1 MSRLVAAALAI
12 LVTLATPTGVRAQE
26 EGGWGAILDFIN
38 RLSGPRM
45 VGVAGS
51 YFHPVSDHARIRL
64 SAAFLN
70 RVGSDDVVEPDDA
83 AVRMFSIKPALEIPL
98 VAPLELSLGASLHR
112 FFGDADEGF
121 WHGSFPVHLQL
132 RLPLSGA
139 REGTGLHLR
148 AGAGAEYFLAFDPDD
163 FAPVA
168 VDWSTD
174 GGQFEFVAYL
184 GLDWVPR

>member
-1 MSRLVAAALAI
+1 MNRLLASALLI
-12 LVTLATPTGVRAQE
+12 LATLGAPTGLQAQE
-26 EGGWGAILDFIN
+26 GWGGIIDFIN

-51 YFHPVSDHARIRL
+51 YFHPVSEHARFRI
-64 SAAFLN
+64 SAAFLT
-70 RVGSDDVVEPDDA
+70 RLGSDDVVEPDDA

-98 VAPLELSLGASLHR
+98 KDPLELSVGASLHR

-132 RLPLSGA
+132 RLPLSQA
-139 REGTGLHLR
+139 RDGSGLHLR
-148 AGAGAEYFLAFDPDD
+148 AGVGAEYFMEFDADD
-163 FAPVA
+163 FAPVV

-174 GGQFEFVAYL
+174 GGEFELVAFL
-184 GLDWVPR
+184 GFDWVLR